1 MGAALGA
8 GTMEGG
14 DAMKKLGIALALVAS
29 IAMIVV
35 GQRQVGQK
43 DVRTQKADI
52 QGVDS
57 ENEALFI

>member
-1 MGAALGA
+1 
-8 GTMEGG
+8 
-14 DAMKKLGIALALVAS
+14 MKKFRIALALVAS

-43 DVRTQKADI
+43 EVRTPKADI

-57 ENEALFI
+57 DNEALFI

>member
-1 MGAALGA
+1 
-8 GTMEGG
+8 
-14 DAMKKLGIALALVAS
+14 MKKFRIALALVAS

-43 DVRTQKADI
+43 DVRTQKADVR
-52 QGVDS
+52 GVDS

>member
-1 MGAALGA
+1 
-8 GTMEGG
+8 
-14 DAMKKLGIALALVAS
+14 MKKLRIALALVAS

-43 DVRTQKADI
+43 DVRTEKADV
-52 QGVDS
+52 QGFDS

>member
-1 MGAALGA
+1 
-8 GTMEGG
+8 
-14 DAMKKLGIALALVAS
+14 MKKLRIALALVAS

-43 DVRTQKADI
+43 DVRTRKADV
-52 QGVDS
+52 QGFDS

>member
-1 MGAALGA
+1 
-8 GTMEGG
+8 
-14 DAMKKLGIALALVAS
+14 MKKLRIALALVAS

-43 DVRTQKADI
+43 DVRPQKADI